1 MIRLV
6 LSDMDGTLVPLHAQH
21 VSARTLVAIRAL
33 QAEGIEFGPSTGR
46 GTTELSPFFLDD
58 HRYFRTGILS
68 NGKKV
73 YVDGRVVEE
82 HLMPHESLLRLHGIV
97 QRYPQTM
104 LVVYPEQSRPGNP
117 VWCIG
122 GTGEQRE
129 RLGRLYK
136 FIPMPRSEVP
146 EEPAIGCVVACDA
159 GPAVVDELMAQVA
172 GEVPTLDIVQQ
183 YPGWCD
189 VMPHGVSKASGL
201 QALVDALDIDRDEIV
216 FFGDGDNDVT
226 LLEAIPNG
234 VAVANARPKAA
245 VAARWHVGAC
255 EDDGVA
261 KAMEQIA
268 RAAHNGGVPEFMHE
282 KQ

>member
-6 LSDMDGTLVPLHAQH
+6 LSDMDGTLIPLTAPH

-46 GTTELSPFFLDD
+46 GTTELSPLFLNDR
-58 HRYFRTGILS
+58 RYFQTGILS

-82 HLMPHESLLRLHGIV
+82 HLVPHEDLVRLKAV
-97 QRYPQTM
+97 TDEYPQTF
-104 LVVYPEQSRPGNP
+104 LVVYPEQTRPGNP
-117 VWCIG
+117 VWCVNAP
-122 GTGEQRE
+122 R
-129 RLGRLYK
+129 GRAEEYGVRYK
-136 FIPMPRSEVP
+136 YEPLLCDALP
-146 EEPAIGCVVACDA
+146 EDPAIGCVVVCDA
-159 GPAVVDELMAQVA
+159 GPAVVDELMTRVA
-172 GEVPTLDIVQQ
+172 DEIPTLDIVQQ

-201 QALVDALDIDRDEIV
+201 DALLAALGITRDEVV

-226 LLEAIPNG
+226 LLETIPNG

-245 VAARWHVGAC
+245 TAACWHVGAC

-268 RAAHNGGVPEFMHE
+268 QAAHTGDVPVFMQHE
-282 KQ
+282 